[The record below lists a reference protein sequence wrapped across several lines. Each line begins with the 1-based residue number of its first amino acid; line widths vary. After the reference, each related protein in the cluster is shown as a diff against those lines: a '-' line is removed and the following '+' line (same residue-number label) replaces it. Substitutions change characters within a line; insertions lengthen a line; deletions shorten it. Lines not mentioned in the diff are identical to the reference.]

1 MTYRE
6 PHGDSDPRTNPLEA
20 ALVNALHSTEP
31 ASAWNMLRDLVCQR
45 VRMMRRAG
53 ETKMAVIDTLT
64 GIARGALSGEARSR
78 ELRRIA
84 EDLIIEVSLWCID
97 EYDEH
102 DRAETSAGAQEQ
114 S

>member
-1 MTYRE
+1 MAARE
-6 PHGDSDPRTNPLEA
+6 PHGDSDPRANHLEA

-53 ETKMAVIDTLT
+53 ESKMTVLETLSA
-64 GIARGALSGEARSR
+64 IARKALPPDARSH
-78 ELRRIA
+78 ELKRIA

-97 EYDEH
+97 EYDEQ
-102 DRAETSAGAQEQ
+102 DRPGRQPS
-114 S
+114 

>member
-1 MTYRE
+1 MVARE
-6 PHGDSDPRTNPLEA
+6 PHGDSDPQANPLEA
-20 ALVNALHSTEP
+20 ALINALHSTEP
-31 ASAWNMLRDLVCQR
+31 ASAWNLLRDLVCQR

-53 ETKMAVIDTLT
+53 ESKMTVIETLT
-64 GIARGALSGEARSR
+64 GIARQALSPETRNR
-78 ELRRIA
+78 ELKRVA

-102 DRAETSAGAQEQ
+102 ARSPGQGTSRG